1 MTADAARQPARPAA
15 DRPGG
20 PAPHGRAMRVLPS
33 RKTESGE
40 PK

>member
-15 DRPGG
+15 GRPSG
-20 PAPHGRAMRVLPS
+20 PGRRGRAMRVLPS

>member
-1 MTADAARQPARPAA
+1 MTADAARRSARPDPAGPSG
-15 DRPGG
+15 PGKG
-20 PAPHGRAMRVLPS
+20 GRAVRVLPS